1 MATASELAVVQVKL
15 SARKYRQGK
24 GEERREGEEGEGEGR
39 EERGRR
45 IKEDINFERTN
56 TASWQLT

>member
-15 SARKYRQGK
+15 SARKERQGK

-56 TASWQLT
+56 TATWQLT